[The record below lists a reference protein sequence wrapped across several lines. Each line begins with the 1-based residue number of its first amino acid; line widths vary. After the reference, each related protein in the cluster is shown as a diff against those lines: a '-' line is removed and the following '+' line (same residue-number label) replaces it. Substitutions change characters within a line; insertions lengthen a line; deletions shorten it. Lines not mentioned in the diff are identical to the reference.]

1 MCISAERV
9 HLTPGSPFLLVDM
22 AHISVNGHYRFH
34 AIPLPSPGTAL
45 YGSTLECSV
54 RSSGTSAILSN
65 PLNSYSYITFPV
77 SILASLQC
85 LVLNICLLKHPT
97 LCLEGGL
104 FSWLDW

>member
-22 AHISVNGHYRFH
+22 AHIFVNGHCRFH
-34 AIPLPSPGTAL
+34 PIPLPSPGTAL
-45 YGSTLECSV
+45 YGSTLESSV
-54 RSSGTSAILSN
+54 RSSGISAILSN
-65 PLNSYSYITFPV
+65 PLNSYSYIAFPV

-97 LCLEGGL
+97 LCLEGVSFHG
-104 FSWLDW
+104 